1 MTFTCLRLVLTC
13 VYFFVT
19 WLFVLSESF
28 RVYFYTFSFIRVICA
43 SRCFRIFMNNAKSN
57 ILWILVCS
65 RSHVGIDSSVLPSP
79 ASPGERFGISVRYI
93 NVCLLLFTLYTMFFS
108 EFSHF
113 LLQKKEK
120 EIPVFFGASSFV
132 LFCLSVF
139 VYPLLSLFL
148 LYSSCCINMF
158 SGFLPPC
165 YARVK
170 RVYL

>member
-1 MTFTCLRLVLTC
+1 MTFTCLPLVLTC

-43 SRCFRIFMNNAKSN
+43 SRCFRIFMNNAKSK

-79 ASPGERFGISVRYI
+79 ASPGERFGISIRYI

-108 EFSHF
+108 EFSYF
-113 LLQKKEK
+113 LLQKKK
-120 EIPVFFGASSFV
+120 KKSQCFLALHHLFFFLSFRFRISFAFPFSVVFFVLYKYVFRDSSA
-132 LFCLSVF
+132 
-139 VYPLLSLFL
+139 LLC
-148 LYSSCCINMF
+148 SS
-158 SGFLPPC
+158 
-165 YARVK
+165 
-170 RVYL
+170 

>member
-108 EFSHF
+108 EFSYF
-113 LLQKKEK
+113 LLQKKK
-120 EIPVFFGASSFV
+120 KKSQCFLALHHLFFFIFPFSYILCFP
-132 LFCLSVF
+132 FF
-139 VYPLLSLFL
+139 
-148 LYSSCCINMF
+148 CCI
-158 SGFLPPC
+158 L
-165 YARVK
+165 RV
-170 RVYL
+170 V

>member
-28 RVYFYTFSFIRVICA
+28 RVYFYTFSCIRVICA
-43 SRCFRIFMNNAKSN
+43 SRCFRIFMNNAKSK

-79 ASPGERFGISVRYI
+79 ASPGERFGISIRYI

-108 EFSHF
+108 EFSYF
-113 LLQKKEK
+113 LLQKKK
-120 EIPVFFGASSFV
+120 KKSQCFLALHHLFFFFIFPFSYILCFP
-132 LFCLSVF
+132 FF
-139 VYPLLSLFL
+139 
-148 LYSSCCINMF
+148 CCI
-158 SGFLPPC
+158 L
-165 YARVK
+165 RV
-170 RVYL
+170 V

>member
-79 ASPGERFGISVRYI
+79 ASPGERFGISIRYI

-108 EFSHF
+108 EFSYF
-113 LLQKKEK
+113 LLQKKK
-120 EIPVFFGASSFV
+120 KKSQCFLALHHLFFFVFPFSYILCFP
-132 LFCLSVF
+132 FF
-139 VYPLLSLFL
+139 
-148 LYSSCCINMF
+148 CCI
-158 SGFLPPC
+158 L
-165 YARVK
+165 RV
-170 RVYL
+170 V

>member
-28 RVYFYTFSFIRVICA
+28 RVYFYTISCIRVICA

-79 ASPGERFGISVRYI
+79 ASPGERFGISIRYI

-108 EFSHF
+108 EFSYF
-113 LLQKKEK
+113 LLQKKK
-120 EIPVFFGASSFV
+120 KQSQCFLALHHLFFFLSFRFRISFAFPFSVVFFVLYKYVFRDSSA
-132 LFCLSVF
+132 
-139 VYPLLSLFL
+139 LLC
-148 LYSSCCINMF
+148 SS
-158 SGFLPPC
+158 
-165 YARVK
+165 
-170 RVYL
+170 

>member
-28 RVYFYTFSFIRVICA
+28 RVYFYTFSCIRVICA

-79 ASPGERFGISVRYI
+79 ASPGERFGISIRYI

-108 EFSHF
+108 EFSYF
-113 LLQKKEK
+113 LLQKKK
-120 EIPVFFGASSFV
+120 KKSQCFLALHHLFFFIFPFSYILCFP
-132 LFCLSVF
+132 FF
-139 VYPLLSLFL
+139 
-148 LYSSCCINMF
+148 CCI
-158 SGFLPPC
+158 L
-165 YARVK
+165 RV
-170 RVYL
+170 V

>member
-79 ASPGERFGISVRYI
+79 ASPGERFGISIRYI

-108 EFSHF
+108 EFSYF
-113 LLQKKEK
+113 LLQKKK
-120 EIPVFFGASSFV
+120 KKSQCFLALHHLFFFIFPFSYILCFPFSVVFFVLYKYVFRDSSA
-132 LFCLSVF
+132 
-139 VYPLLSLFL
+139 LLC
-148 LYSSCCINMF
+148 SS
-158 SGFLPPC
+158 
-165 YARVK
+165 
-170 RVYL
+170 

>member
-79 ASPGERFGISVRYI
+79 ASPGERFGISIRYI

-108 EFSHF
+108 ELSYF
-113 LLQKKEK
+113 LLQKKK
-120 EIPVFFGASSFV
+120 KKSQCFLALHHLFFFLSFRFRISFAFPFSVVFFVLYKYVFRDSSA
-132 LFCLSVF
+132 
-139 VYPLLSLFL
+139 LLC
-148 LYSSCCINMF
+148 SS
-158 SGFLPPC
+158 
-165 YARVK
+165 
-170 RVYL
+170 

>member
-28 RVYFYTFSFIRVICA
+28 RVYFYTFSCIRVICA

-79 ASPGERFGISVRYI
+79 ASPGERFGISIRYI

-113 LLQKKEK
+113 LLQKKRK
-120 EIPVFFGASSFV
+120 RNPSVFWRFIICSFFLSFRFRISFAFPFSVVFFVLYKYVFRDSSA
-132 LFCLSVF
+132 
-139 VYPLLSLFL
+139 LLC
-148 LYSSCCINMF
+148 SS
-158 SGFLPPC
+158 
-165 YARVK
+165 
-170 RVYL
+170 

>member
-79 ASPGERFGISVRYI
+79 ASPGERFGISIRYI

-113 LLQKKEK
+113 LLQKKRK
-120 EIPVFFGASSFV
+120 RNPSVFWRFIICSFFLSFRFRISFAFPFSVVFFVLYKYVFRDSSA
-132 LFCLSVF
+132 
-139 VYPLLSLFL
+139 LLC
-148 LYSSCCINMF
+148 SS
-158 SGFLPPC
+158 
-165 YARVK
+165 
-170 RVYL
+170 

>member
-79 ASPGERFGISVRYI
+79 ASPGERFGISIRYI

-108 EFSHF
+108 EFSYF
-113 LLQKKEK
+113 LLQKKK
-120 EIPVFFGASSFV
+120 KQSQCFLALHHLFFFLSFRFRISFAFPFSVVFFVLYKYVFRDSSA
-132 LFCLSVF
+132 
-139 VYPLLSLFL
+139 LLC
-148 LYSSCCINMF
+148 SS
-158 SGFLPPC
+158 
-165 YARVK
+165 
-170 RVYL
+170 

>member
-79 ASPGERFGISVRYI
+79 ASPGERFGISIRYI

-108 EFSHF
+108 EFSYF
-113 LLQKKEK
+113 LLQKKK
-120 EIPVFFGASSFV
+120 KKSQCFLALHHLFFFIFPFSYILCFP
-132 LFCLSVF
+132 FF
-139 VYPLLSLFL
+139 
-148 LYSSCCINMF
+148 CCI
-158 SGFLPPC
+158 L
-165 YARVK
+165 RV
-170 RVYL
+170 V

>member
-28 RVYFYTFSFIRVICA
+28 RVYFYTFSCIRVICA

-79 ASPGERFGISVRYI
+79 ASPGERFGISIRYI

-113 LLQKKEK
+113 LLQKKRK
-120 EIPVFFGASSFV
+120 RNPSVFWRFIICSFLSFRFRISFAFPFSAVFFVLYKYVFRDSSA
-132 LFCLSVF
+132 
-139 VYPLLSLFL
+139 LLC
-148 LYSSCCINMF
+148 SS
-158 SGFLPPC
+158 
-165 YARVK
+165 
-170 RVYL
+170 

>member
-28 RVYFYTFSFIRVICA
+28 RVYFYTFSCIRVICA

-79 ASPGERFGISVRYI
+79 ASPGERFGISIRYI

-108 EFSHF
+108 EFSYF
-113 LLQKKEK
+113 LLQKKK
-120 EIPVFFGASSFV
+120 KKSQCFLALHHLFFFVFPFSYILCFP
-132 LFCLSVF
+132 FF
-139 VYPLLSLFL
+139 
-148 LYSSCCINMF
+148 CCI
-158 SGFLPPC
+158 L
-165 YARVK
+165 RV
-170 RVYL
+170 V